1 MCYCGTDNQL
11 EINMRIVLYIYFSLC
26 FLVVQGQTPI
36 PVYNLQVTMNK
47 TTNLIFPAPIT
58 SVDRGSDRIVVQK
71 STGNILRVKADTV
84 FSDTTNLTVVTT
96 NGKLYSFLVTYAS
109 SPSFLNFDLGASASA
124 YTDTA
129 LLALTGKVLA
139 FKNYLH
145 GIRYSAGKVRI
156 SLLGLYTNGE
166 QIVCKVKIENSSSLT
181 FETGRL
187 RSYVSAAQQG
197 KRRAKQQIE
206 IEALLVHP
214 TVMVIKARQS
224 VVLSL
229 VLPKAALGDGQE
241 LQIVLQEKDGERQL
255 WLRIPNK
262 FLLNAVHIH

>member
-1 MCYCGTDNQL
+1 
-11 EINMRIVLYIYFSLC
+11 MRIVLYIYFSLC
-26 FLVVQGQTPI
+26 FQVVHGQTPI

-47 TTNLIFPAPIT
+47 TTNLLFPAPIT

-84 FSDTTNLTVVTT
+84 FADTTNLTVITS

-109 SPSFLNFDLGASASA
+109 SPSFLNLDLGASASG

-129 LLALTGKVLA
+129 LLALTEKVLA
-139 FKNYLH
+139 LKNYLH
-145 GIRYSAGKVRI
+145 GIRYSAGRVRL

-166 QIVCKVKIENSSSLT
+166 RIVCKLKIENSSTLI

-187 RSYVSAAQQG
+187 RLYVNATQQG
-197 KRRAKQQIE
+197 KRKAKQQIE

-214 TVMVIKARQS
+214 AVMVVKARQS
-224 VVLSL
+224 VVLST

-255 WLRIPNK
+255 RLHIPNK
-262 FLLNAVHIH
+262 FLLNAVHIR

>member
-1 MCYCGTDNQL
+1 
-11 EINMRIVLYIYFSLC
+11 MRIVLYIYFSLC
-26 FLVVQGQTPI
+26 FLVAQGQTPI
-36 PVYNLQVTMNK
+36 PVYDLQVTMNK

-96 NGKLYSFLVTYAS
+96 DGKLYSFLVTYAS

-124 YTDTA
+124 YADTA
-129 LLALTGKVLA
+129 LLALTEKVLA
-139 FKNYLH
+139 LKNYLH
-145 GIRYSAGKVRI
+145 GIRYSAGKVKL

-166 QIVCKVKIENSSSLT
+166 RIVCKLKIENRSSLT

-187 RSYVSAAQQG
+187 RSYVNATQQG
-197 KRRAKQQIE
+197 KRKAKQQIE
-206 IEALLVHP
+206 IEALLIHP
-214 TVMVIKARQS
+214 AAMIVKARQS

-241 LQIVLQEKDGERQL
+241 LQIVLQEMDGERQL
-255 WLRIPNK
+255 RLHMPNK
-262 FLLNAVHIH
+262 FLLNAVHIR